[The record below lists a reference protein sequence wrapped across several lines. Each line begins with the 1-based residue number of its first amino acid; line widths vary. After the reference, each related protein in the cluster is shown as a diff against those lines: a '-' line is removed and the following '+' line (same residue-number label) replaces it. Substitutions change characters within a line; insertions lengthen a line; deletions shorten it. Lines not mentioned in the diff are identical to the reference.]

1 MDNNNNNAL
10 KNVATTGFSLLSF
23 KAKMIVLGVI
33 IVIFLVILIPVIA
46 LSSVTGFDNIQKKG
60 GGSSSSSGG
69 TSTSTSE
76 TVVSTDTKKYE
87 NASFIMPF
95 ECWDSKVDVITSPF
109 GYRSDPFSRKIIFS

>member
-1 MDNNNNNAL
+1 MDNNNNNVL

-33 IVIFLVILIPVIA
+33 IVLFLVILIPVIA
-46 LSSVTGFDNIQKKG
+46 LSSVTGIDNTQKKG
-60 GGSSSSSGG
+60 GGSSSSSG
-69 TSTSTSE
+69 STSTSGA
-76 TVVSTDTKKYE
+76 VVSTDTKKYE

-109 GYRSDPFSRKIIFS
+109 GYRSDPFTRSIIFS